1 MKRIDKLIQKAIS
14 SRGIIADTNEDG
26 FIEALGLLPDAYK
39 RELPTGSVSYDAIR
53 ALSDTALTDW
63 ETGDDTGEF

>member
-26 FIEALGLLPDAYK
+26 FIEALGLLPDDYLQQ
-39 RELPTGSVSYDAIR
+39 LPGGRIQFDSLQ
-53 ALSDTALTDW
+53 ALSDTAVADW
-63 ETGDDTGEF
+63 TAEDN